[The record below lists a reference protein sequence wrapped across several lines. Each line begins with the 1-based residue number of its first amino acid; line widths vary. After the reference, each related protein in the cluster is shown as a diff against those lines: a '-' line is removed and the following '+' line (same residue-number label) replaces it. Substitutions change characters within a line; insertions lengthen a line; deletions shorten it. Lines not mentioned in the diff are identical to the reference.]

1 MQLKLNMG
9 YKEYIQNKELKSKL
23 DILANNLANL
33 QLDYD
38 GDKQKIGEVITSA
51 QVKQILEV
59 LPLFIP
65 ATELEKFDKLS
76 NNKKRKVLA
85 SGVFGAYKNKLVFDR
100 GSLSKKVED
109 KIYTSEKYIASYNL
123 MREIY
128 TAMITKVTID
138 KATGEIK
145 IF

>member
-1 MQLKLNMG
+1 MQLKLNIS
-9 YKEYIQNKELKSKL
+9 YKEYIQHKELKAKL
-23 DILANNLANL
+23 DILSNDLANL

-38 GDKQKIGEVITSA
+38 GDKQKVGEVITTA

-59 LPLFIP
+59 LPMFIP
-65 ATELEKFDKLS
+65 ATELDKFNKLS

-85 SGVFGAYKNKLVFDR
+85 SGVFGAYKNKLIFDR
-100 GSLSKKVED
+100 GSLSKKAEN
-109 KIYTSEKYIASYNL
+109 KLYTRENYISSYNL

-128 TAMITKVTID
+128 TAMVTKVTVD

>member
-1 MQLKLNMG
+1 MQLKLNIS
-9 YKEYIQNKELKSKL
+9 YKEYIQNKDLKSNL
-23 DILANNLANL
+23 DNLAIQLANL

-38 GDKQKIGEVITSA
+38 GEKQKVGEVITSA
-51 QVKQILEV
+51 QVNKILEV

-100 GSLSKKVED
+100 ASLSKKVAD
-109 KIYTSEKYIASYNL
+109 KTYTSEKFISSYNL
-123 MREIY
+123 MKEIY
-128 TAMITKVTID
+128 TAMVTKVTID
-138 KATGEIK
+138 KTTGEIK